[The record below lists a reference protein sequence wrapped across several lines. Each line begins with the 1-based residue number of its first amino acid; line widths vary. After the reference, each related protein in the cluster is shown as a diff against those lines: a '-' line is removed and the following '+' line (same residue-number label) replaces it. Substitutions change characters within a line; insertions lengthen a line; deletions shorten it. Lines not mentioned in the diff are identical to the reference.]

1 MKQNKTQNY
10 LIIAV
15 VGLLG
20 FMAINVAGDL
30 SYRSVQI
37 SINEEMAHNWQSQS
51 NINGK
56 QDKINF
62 LVTDVLTSLDEDVR
76 NNMKVIDQLI
86 GIIIRDDF

>member
-30 SYRSVQI
+30 SYRTVQL
-37 SINEEMAHNWQSQS
+37 SINEEMAHNWKSQTD
-51 NINGK
+51 INGENN
-56 QDKINF
+56 KIHF
-62 LVTDVLTSLDEDVR
+62 LEADVLASLDEDVR
-76 NNMKVIDQLI
+76 SNMKVIDQLI
-86 GIIIRDDF
+86 GIIMRDDF

>member
-20 FMAINVAGDL
+20 FMAINVVGDL
-30 SYRSVQI
+30 SYRSVQL
-37 SINEEMAHNWQSQS
+37 SINEEMAHNWNSQS
-51 NINGK
+51 DINGEN
-56 QDKINF
+56 DKIHF

-76 NNMKVIDQLI
+76 SNMKVIDQLI
-86 GIIIRDDF
+86 GLIIRDDF